1 VDVSRSAARPVGES
15 AVTAMVFASGRTV
28 AIEDGAPERLMVTD
42 PHGRF
47 EVAIRFTAAG
57 PVLEVAAIEL
67 DLRAAAALTLRCDRL
82 HVNARD
88 GITLESQG
96 DLVQRVAGDVRQEF
110 AGALETSARSGSIAA
125 LDGPIDVN
133 AAEDARIVGRRV
145 LLNP

>member
-1 VDVSRSAARPVGES
+1 MPRRAARPL
-15 AVTAMVFASGRTV
+15 AAPTALAFASGRTV
-28 AIEDGAPERLMVTD
+28 AIDDGGPDRLVVTD
-42 PHGRF
+42 PCGRF

-57 PVLEVAAIEL
+57 PVLEVAAIAL
-67 DLRAAAALTLRCDRL
+67 DLRADAALTLRCDRL

-110 AGALETSARSGSIAA
+110 AGALETSARSVSIEAV
-125 LDGPIDVN
+125 DGPVDVC